1 MLRNKAKIGKGNCRS
16 WFIYLDIYML
26 QTCIAFY
33 IFYAPIFKQRQSIS
47 IICLFKYSN
56 VPLYVTK
63 KNKRA
68 GPVQD
73 VQLLISSQDAAWAGL
88 RGKEISDYI
97 FIIVSHWKFCWWIQI
112 SQLSCINLVY
122 HFERPNDITN
132 QKNLKAENWNCSD
145 FNLPST

>member
-88 RGKEISDYI
+88 LHFMFLSSATRRRRWWLLLDRRVWGQLITPNPVKNAGVLLPRCRISIIPITKWRYSH
-97 FIIVSHWKFCWWIQI
+97 FI
-112 SQLSCINLVY
+112 
-122 HFERPNDITN
+122 
-132 QKNLKAENWNCSD
+132 
-145 FNLPST
+145 